1 MQLQLINKKA
11 IVTGGSQGIGK
22 GIAIALAEA
31 GADVLIQY
39 HSAREKANITVDE
52 IVQMGR
58 KSIAIQADF
67 TEDDAPEHFLEK
79 AFEVFSE
86 IDILVNCAAAY
97 DRGPILELSRQQFSW
112 MQKVNVEV
120 PFRLIQKFARHL
132 IARKSRGSIINISS
146 ISGLMP
152 SSNSCLNSC
161 SKAGLNMLT
170 RCAAI
175 ELAQYQIRVNGIAPG
190 TTETESNLPY
200 MEQDPAGWQQIT
212 DSIPLKRVGHPKDY
226 AGLAV
231 LLASDAA
238 DWITGVTIACDG
250 GKTAGGN

>member
-1 MQLQLINKKA
+1 MQLKNKRA
-11 IVTGGSQGIGK
+11 IVTGGGQGIGK
-22 GIAIALAEA
+22 GIALALAEA

-39 HSAREKANITVDE
+39 HSAKNKALTTVDE
-52 IVQMGR
+52 ILKMGQQ
-58 KSIAIQADF
+58 SIAIQADF
-67 TEDDAPEHFLEK
+67 TEEDSPELFLDM
-79 AFEVFSE
+79 AFKEFSE

-97 DRGPILELSRQQFSW
+97 DRGPILELSYQKFAW

-132 IARKSRGSIINISS
+132 IERKSKGSIVNISS

-152 SSNSCLNSC
+152 SITSCLNSC
-161 SKAGLNMLT
+161 SKAGLDMLT
-170 RCAAI
+170 RCAAL

-200 MEQDPAGWQQIT
+200 MEQDPIGWQKII
-212 DSIPLKRVGHPKDY
+212 DNIPLKRVGDPKDIG
-226 AGLAV
+226 GLAV
-231 LLASDAA
+231 FLASDAS

-250 GKTAGGN
+250 GKTVGWL

>member
-1 MQLQLINKKA
+1 MQLINKRA

-22 GIAIALAEA
+22 GIAIALAQA

-39 HSAREKANITVDE
+39 HTAQDKAYIAVDDITKLVRRS
-52 IVQMGR
+52 V
-58 KSIAIQADF
+58 AIQSDF
-67 TEDDAPEHFLEK
+67 AEKHAPELF
-79 AFEVFSE
+79 FEMAIKEFSQ

-97 DRGPILELSRQQFSW
+97 DRGPILELAHEKFAW

-120 PFRLIQKFARHL
+120 PFRLTQAFAHHL
-132 IARKSRGSIINISS
+132 IERKSKGSILNISS

-152 SSNSCLNSC
+152 SANSCLNSC

-170 RCAAI
+170 RCAAL
-175 ELAQYQIRVNGIAPG
+175 ELAPYQIRVNGIAPG
-190 TTETESNLPY
+190 TTDTESNLPCIQ
-200 MEQDPAGWQQIT
+200 QDPTGWQQIIEH
-212 DSIPLKRVGHPKDY
+212 IPLKRVGHPKDY

-231 LLASDAA
+231 LLVSDAA

-250 GKTAGGN
+250 GKTIGSQS

>member
-1 MQLQLINKKA
+1 MQIKNKKA

-39 HSAREKANITVDE
+39 HSAKDKALITVGE
-52 IVQMGR
+52 IINIGR
-58 KSIAIQADF
+58 QSIAIQSDF
-67 TEDDAPEHFLEK
+67 TKEEAPELFLSM
-79 AFEVFSE
+79 AFKEFSE

-97 DRGPILELSRQQFSW
+97 DRGPILELTHQKFAW

-120 PFRLIQKFARHL
+120 PFRLIQNFACHL
-132 IARKSRGSIINISS
+132 IERKSKGSIINISS

-152 SSNSCLNSC
+152 SINSCLNSC

-170 RCAAI
+170 RCAAL
-175 ELAQYQIRVNGIAPG
+175 ELAQHQIRVNGIAPG
-190 TTETESNLPY
+190 TADTESNLPY
-200 MEQDPAGWQQIT
+200 MEQDPAGWQKII
-212 DSIPLKRVGHPKDY
+212 DNIPLKRVGHPKDV

-231 LLASDAA
+231 FLASDAS
-238 DWITGVTIACDG
+238 DWVTGVTIACDG
-250 GKTAGGN
+250 GKTAGWL